1 MRHIGVVRR
10 RACASLGRRIVSRSH
25 ALARNRYRFQCREWS
40 AATGITNFRARWYDS
55 VTGRWLSK
63 DPIGLSGGLNL
74 YAFCGDDPV
83 NSLDPFGHDPDDDI
97 IDKFHAILDVI
108 GVFDPTPISDG
119 LNSIIYLVE
128 GDFVNA
134 SISAASI
141 VPYIGDGAKAGKYG
155 AKAARSLTSK
165 ENSSIIQTGDHTLNT
180 STLKTLGLSK
190 GEGKKAIEGLKREN
204 GLPNNW
210 HGKIGGDGS
219 VFDQQGNY
227 IYNLNAYR

>member
-1 MRHIGVVRR
+1 M
-10 RACASLGRRIVSRSH
+10 
-25 ALARNRYRFQCREWS
+25 NRYRFQGREWS
-40 AATGITNFRARWYDS
+40 AATGLTNFRARWYDS

-119 LNSIIYLVE
+119 LNSIIYLAE

-134 SISAASI
+134 AISAASI

-155 AKAARSLTSK
+155 AKAVNAVNKSNDIKRLSNGEIKSLKNNGINVHDLKINSK
-165 ENSSIIQTGDHTLNT
+165 QDLFKNSDGDIIAYPKMGRGQ
-180 STLKTLGLSK
+180 
-190 GEGKKAIEGLKREN
+190 EWKRGIN
-204 GLPNNW
+204 
-210 HGKIGGDGS
+210 D
-219 VFDQQGNY
+219 F
-227 IYNLNAYR
+227 R